1 MAVDGAGDNL
11 ARARTL
17 LAQGR
22 FADAEEAARHEIRLD
37 PYSAPAHVVLAA
49 ALTGQ
54 GKGPTARAAAE
65 RAIAIAPN
73 LAGGH
78 IALAS
83 AWLAESRPELAEIA
97 ARRAVGLDPASA
109 DAYMVLGNA
118 LLGRGATA
126 EAERAFDT
134 AITLEPADPDA
145 ERNWKRM
152 RAPIVVAI
160 TVAGLL
166 AFEAVRLLAE
176 RFTAWRVA
184 AALLAIIFVLVVAA
198 LIGLAVQRRRLA
210 RLNAGDKMELVLE
223 SRRRRKRGLDH
234 YLIHG
239 LFLAVAI
246 AGLSLATML
255 FAVGQK
261 SSLQVAVGD
270 CFSLDRLVSIEE
282 VATIPCQL
290 PHDIEVYAVFEDP
303 SPPGAPYP
311 GIDVIHRR
319 VRVQCEQLYKGYVGV
334 PWSKKAPT
342 RIDTFVPE
350 ESYWRLNIRTEFCG
364 LRHLRDQQLVGSR
377 RRGS

>member
-17 LAQGR
+17 LAQSK

-54 GKGPTARAAAE
+54 GKRPTARAAAE
-65 RAIAIAPN
+65 RAIAIDPN

-78 IALAS
+78 VALAS

-97 ARRAVGLDPASA
+97 ARRAVALDPASA

-126 EAERAFDT
+126 EADRAFDA

-166 AFEAVRLLAE
+166 AFEALRLLAE
-176 RFTAWRVA
+176 RFTAWRVS

-234 YLIHG
+234 YLVHG

-261 SSLQVAVGD
+261 SSLQVSVGD

-303 SPPGAPYP
+303 SPPAAPYP
-311 GIDVIHRR
+311 GIDVIHKR
-319 VRVQCEQLYKGYVGV
+319 VRVQCEQLYEGYVGV